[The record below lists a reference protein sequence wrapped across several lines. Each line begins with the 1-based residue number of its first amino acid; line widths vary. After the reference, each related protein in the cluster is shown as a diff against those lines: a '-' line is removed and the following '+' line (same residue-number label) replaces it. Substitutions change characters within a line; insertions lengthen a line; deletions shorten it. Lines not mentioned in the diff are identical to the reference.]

1 MRNFMKKT
9 KKKAGILGIGNLL
22 LSDESFGIHVVK
34 YLDSHYTFPDSVT
47 LMDGGTAGIYMAP
60 FLEDHDPIFVVD
72 VVNLKDAVPGNLYSF
87 SAEDARDSSMQTRMS
102 PHQLGILEM
111 LDICKFRGVEPDTV
125 EFLCVI
131 PQSVEMGLEL
141 SDPVAPQVANISEK
155 LVERLQ
161 TLGYAISKKEAKHA

>member
-1 MRNFMKKT
+1 MKKT
-9 KKKAGILGIGNLL
+9 EKKAGILGIGNLL

-87 SAEDARDSSMQTRMS
+87 SAEDAKDSSMQTRIS

>member
-1 MRNFMKKT
+1 MKKT
-9 KKKAGILGIGNLL
+9 EKKAGILGIGNLL

-87 SAEDARDSSMQTRMS
+87 SAEDAKDSSMQTRMS